1 MSNGLPNNFSYW
13 EIRSYEQITGVDQKN
28 WVVLYNSF
36 SKCYFVITPD
46 LEFLLSDNMDDVK
59 CYGAFVIDSLPTQ

>member
-1 MSNGLPNNFSYW
+1 MSNGHPNKFSYW
-13 EIRSYEQITGVDQKN
+13 EIRSYEITGVDQKN

-36 SKCYFVITPD
+36 SECYFIITPD

-59 CYGAFVIDSLPTQ
+59 RYGAFVIDSLPTQ